1 MKSTYTQIREKTKNL
16 FLISDYLL
24 WLLLDLS
31 KFKRIKKEKIK
42 KVLIIHLGAIG
53 ELLVTTPLFPALK
66 KTLKC
71 DISFMVSKGRE
82 EIFKNNPHLS
92 EIITYEDNFKKNIK
106 ILKNKD
112 FDLAIILF
120 PGSIQLSLMCLLAGI
135 KYRIGCFSGLKKGP
149 ALFFTRRVFPIFQKN
164 KRHAL
169 EKNLS
174 MIKQIG
180 IENKNPKIEVYVT
193 KKEKQSVKNKLKK
206 LKVKDYIIVHPGFG
220 FSTKHKY
227 PSRLWPLDRYAK
239 VIDHIVKNYPVK
251 VLLTGSADEKI
262 FAEKIKEKV
271 KDKRKVII
279 TNGLFDLME
288 ISYLISKARL
298 LIGPSTSVIHI
309 ATAFDTPLILL
320 GGEELQ
326 DVWYP
331 QMTKEK
337 YKVLFHPEVCTECD
351 KDYCRKKTIEC
362 MNAITTEE
370 VIESSISL
378 LNN

>member
-1 MKSTYTQIREKTKNL
+1 MKSAYTQIREKTRNL
-16 FLISDYLL
+16 FLIFDYLL
-24 WLLLDLS
+24 WLLFDLS
-31 KFKRIKKEKIK
+31 KFKIVKKEKIK

-66 KTLKC
+66 KALNC
-71 DISFMVSKGRE
+71 EISFMVSKGKE
-82 EIFKNNPHLS
+82 QVFQNNPHLS
-92 EIITYEDNFKKNIK
+92 EIITYENDFKKNIE

-112 FDLAIILF
+112 FDLGIILF
-120 PGSIQLSLMCLLAGI
+120 PGSMQLSLMCLLAGI

-149 ALFFTRRVFPIFQKN
+149 ALFFTRRVFPIN
-164 KRHAL
+164 KKHAI
-169 EKNLS
+169 EKNLN

-180 IENKNPKIEVYVT
+180 IYNENPKIEIYISD
-193 KKEKQSVKNKLKK
+193 KEKKSIKKFLKK
-206 LKVKDYIIVHPGFG
+206 KKIKDYVIVHPGFG

-239 VIDHIVKNYPVK
+239 VIDYIVKNYGVK

-262 FAEKIKEKV
+262 FAEEIKKKV
-271 KDKRKVII
+271 KNKNEVII
-279 TNGLFDLME
+279 ASGLFDLIE
-288 ISYLISKARL
+288 SSFLISKARL

-309 ATAFDTPLILL
+309 ATAFDTPLVLL

-326 DVWYP
+326 EVWYP
-331 QMTKEK
+331 RMTKKK

-351 KDYCRKKTIEC
+351 KDYCKKKTIEC

-370 VIESSISL
+370 VIESSIFL
-378 LNN
+378 LDNFE